1 MNIRNKLTLAFATI
15 ACAPVLL
22 VAAIVLMNARSQAEA
37 GFVDSTGRE
46 MRQIENAMMLFFDG
60 ISQNVN
66 DFSTRAEV
74 ISTQPLKDY
83 TSDSAASI
91 ALSPEHQHLA
101 QIFDHF
107 AQSHPGTAYLSLG
120 REDGTF
126 ATWPEDPQRHSYD
139 PKQRPW
145 YQLAMSQPGKVM
157 RSGAY
162 FWPADNAILLST
174 VRTFSDASGKPAG
187 VFALDVSINQL
198 TDIVRKIKLGN
209 TGYLMLIEGNGNVLT
224 DPSDDTHNFKSLA
237 SLGDGYAALAGFT
250 GSKQVT
256 LGGRHFMANSWQSPG
271 LGWQFIGLIEQD
283 EVMATANRL
292 TWLVAAIVVVLV
304 LVFACLGFWFASLI
318 VRPILTV
325 SGGLED
331 IAQGEGDLT
340 RDLAVQGR
348 DETAVLARWFNQFLG
363 AIRQLVKRI
372 GQASSQLDEASS
384 SAIETAAQMNHA
396 AGRQRESVELVST
409 AFHEMVATANEV
421 ARSCSDAAD
430 SADAGQRQVH
440 DGQDRIVEATT
451 SVSRLG
457 DTLRDST
464 AAMQQLERDSQNI
477 NTILGTIG
485 SIAEQ
490 TNLLALNAAIE
501 AARAGDQGRG
511 FAVVADEVRALARR
525 TGECTE
531 EIDTLLTGLGRRT
544 QEVTRQMQTCLTI
557 SDTSVANIRQARDSF
572 ESIRLSVDRI
582 RDQNTQIATA
592 AEEQHQVAEGINRH
606 ITQIHED
613 ARLVE
618 QLAEGAN
625 GDSQRLSRI
634 SGELQNLVGRF
645 QH

>member
-91 ALSPEHQHLA
+91 ALSPEHRHLA

-126 ATWPEDPQRHSYD
+126 ATWPEDPKRHSYD
-139 PKQRPW
+139 PRQRPW

-174 VRTFSDASGKPAG
+174 VRTFSDASGNPAG

-209 TGYLMLIEGNGNVLT
+209 TGYLMLIEGNGNVLS

-237 SLGDGYAALAGFT
+237 SLGDGYAELAGFT
-250 GSKQVT
+250 GSRQVT
-256 LGGRHFMANSWQSPG
+256 LGGRPFMANSWQSPG

-283 EVMATANRL
+283 EVMATTNRL
-292 TWLVAAIVVVLV
+292 TWLVAAIVAVLIV
-304 LVFACLGFWFASLI
+304 VFACLGSWFASLI

-340 RDLAVQGR
+340 RDLPVQGR
-348 DETAVLARWFNQFLG
+348 DETAVLARWFNQFLS

-372 GQASSQLDEASS
+372 GQASSHLDEASS

-440 DGQDRIVEATT
+440 DGQGRIEEATT

-464 AAMQQLERDSQNI
+464 AAMQQLEHDSQNI

-544 QEVTRQMQTCLTI
+544 QEVTRQMQSCLTI
-557 SDTSVANIRQARDSF
+557 SDTSVANIRKARESF

-634 SGELQNLVGRF
+634 SGELQDLVGRF
-645 QH
+645 RH

>member
-74 ISTQPLKDY
+74 VSTQPLKDY

-139 PKQRPW
+139 PRQRPW

-209 TGYLMLIEGNGNVLT
+209 TGYLLLIEGNGNVLT

-304 LVFACLGFWFASLI
+304 LVFACLGSWFASLI

-325 SGGLED
+325 SGGLEE

-531 EIDTLLTGLGRRT
+531 EIDTLLSGLGRRT

-645 QH
+645 RH